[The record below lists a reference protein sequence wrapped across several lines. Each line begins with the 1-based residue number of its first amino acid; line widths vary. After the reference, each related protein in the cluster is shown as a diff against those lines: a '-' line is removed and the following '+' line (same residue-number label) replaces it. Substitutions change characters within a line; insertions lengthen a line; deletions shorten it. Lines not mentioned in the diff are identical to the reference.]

1 MTRGTTPAR
10 RRYPSRL
17 ASAAAAILAAILFAP
32 PQPLSAA
39 PTPRPE
45 NRQEQTVDPNQRED
59 TGRVVLDSGHVDIGP
74 HYRGETWTVRVHDDT
89 VVPSVWRQPS
99 DVVIRVRD
107 SAVLPIPDDE
117 AYAFLGQRPG
127 TPVYVVPQTQNRDVV
142 WVGWNT
148 QDPGVMEAIQR
159 GVTMK
164 LAGVQGPGSLIVY
177 LQSGNLGAP
186 QVLWDSTKTLPQDL
200 WVDTNTHTHANWVFT
215 TPGVYLVALEISAD
229 LADGGSVTGTG
240 VLRFTI
246 GDATGTDDAFAASF
260 PVVATPA
267 AGTAVP
273 APDAEAAPP
282 AEGGGLPA
290 AAGATVVTIVVGLV
304 LVGVVIGVLVRG
316 ARAKRRAE
324 VERVAGRTGPVADRD
339 TARATEQDTA
349 RAADRDTARAA
360 EQETAT
366 ARREGDR

>member
-10 RRYPSRL
+10 RGYPSRV
-17 ASAAAAILAAILFAP
+17 AGAAAAILAAILLAP
-32 PQPLSAA
+32 PPPLSAA
-39 PTPRPE
+39 PTPAPDG
-45 NRQEQTVDPNQRED
+45 RQEQTVDPNQRED
-59 TGRVVLDSGHVDIGP
+59 TGRVVLEGGHVDIGP
-74 HYRGETWTVRVHDDT
+74 HYRGGTWTVRVHDDT

-127 TPVYVVPQTQNRDVV
+127 TPVYVIPQTQNRDVV

-148 QDPGVMEAIQR
+148 QDPRVMEAIQR

-164 LAGVQGPGSLIVY
+164 LTGVQGPGSLVVY

-200 WVDTNTHTHANWVFT
+200 WVDTNTHTHANWVFA

-229 LADGGSVTGTG
+229 LADGRSVRSTG
-240 VLRFTI
+240 VLRFAI
-246 GDATGTDDAFAASF
+246 GDATGTDAAFAAAF
-260 PVVATPA
+260 PMAGAPSPA
-267 AGTAVP
+267 AGTAAPSP
-273 APDAEAAPP
+273 APSAGAGPP
-282 AEGGGLPA
+282 AEEGGLPPA
-290 AAGATVVTIVVGLV
+290 TVATVVTIVVGLV

-316 ARAKRRAE
+316 GRAKRRAE
-324 VERVAGRTGPVADRD
+324 AERAAGRTGPVAG
-339 TARATEQDTA
+339 QDTA
-349 RAADRDTARAA
+349 TAWPEDDR
-360 EQETAT
+360 
-366 ARREGDR
+366 